1 MGLWVSHDA
10 WTGAYSA
17 FDRWRNDIA
26 QAAGYAVWSIKYDDG
41 VHRDTI
47 MIDWGHIYE
56 GHLMG
61 HWEKTPDDPLMVL
74 IAHHDCDGKIFPAQ
88 AKPLA
93 DRLEELLPKLNKVYP
108 GHIGD
113 IKIKTQKFIDGLRL
127 AVKEDKPIQFG

>member
-1 MGLWVSHDA
+1 MGLWISHDA

-56 GHLMG
+56 DHLMG
-61 HWEKTPDDPLMVL
+61 YWKEIPDDPLMVL
-74 IAHHDCDGKIFPAQ
+74 IAHHDHAGKIFPAQ
-88 AKPLA
+88 AELLA
-93 DRLEELLPKLNKVYP
+93 DRLEELLPKLNKEYS
-108 GHIGD
+108 GHIGNLRD
-113 IKIKTQKFIDGLRL
+113 KTQIFINGLRL
-127 AVKEDKPIQFG
+127 AVKENKPIEFG